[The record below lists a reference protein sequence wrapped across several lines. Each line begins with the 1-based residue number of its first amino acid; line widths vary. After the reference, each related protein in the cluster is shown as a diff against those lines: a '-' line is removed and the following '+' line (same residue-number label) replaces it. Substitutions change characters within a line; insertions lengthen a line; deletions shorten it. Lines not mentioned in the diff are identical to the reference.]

1 MGLVEGHTLQAKE
14 TSRLVAPFWARYYF
28 FASPQATQT
37 SGLCTLGFE
46 QVKAAGLDLHKPQ
59 GAQAGGLCSLGTGKK
74 VITGPERG
82 H

>member
-1 MGLVEGHTLQAKE
+1 MSQQVEGLH
-14 TSRLVAPFWARYYF
+14 
-28 FASPQATQT
+28 
-37 SGLCTLGFE
+37 
-46 QVKAAGLDLHKPQ
+46 KAAGLDLHKPQ